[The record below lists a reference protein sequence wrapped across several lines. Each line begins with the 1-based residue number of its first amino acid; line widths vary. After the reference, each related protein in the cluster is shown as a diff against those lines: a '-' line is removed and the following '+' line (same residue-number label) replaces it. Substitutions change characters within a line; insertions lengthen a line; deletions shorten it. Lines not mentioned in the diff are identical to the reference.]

1 MFTTKSQTLDSHTG
15 IVAVTKSMLRVV
27 RSGALQRAALP
38 RVLCRAL
45 SQISDPGRFQTP
57 IVATLWE
64 QRKQEK
70 ADATVA
76 AAAASAATGETERTV
91 KRPADS
97 KVSVL
102 MPFSTDEDLRM
113 TYASPWG

>member
-1 MFTTKSQTLDSHTG
+1 ML
-15 IVAVTKSMLRVV
+15 TKSMLRVV

-45 SQISDPGRFQTP
+45 TQISDPGRFQTP

-76 AAAASAATGETERTV
+76 ASAVTGETERTV

-97 KVSVL
+97 KVSVV